1 MLDFGCG
8 NGEFLSLFKSKK
20 FGYEY
25 NLDAKV
31 NQKITRISKKEVF
44 TKKFDMI
51 IMRGVIEHLPDF
63 DQIVKKLS
71 KCLVKN
77 GLFISQQLQIFII

>member
-1 MLDFGCG
+1 M
-8 NGEFLSLFKSKK
+8 FKSKK

-71 KCLVKN
+71 KCCKKWS
-77 GLFISQQLQIFII
+77 FISQTQIFII